1 MKKIDSATIKR
12 NFLTGLGILGP
23 VGLTLYV
30 SVWIIEKFGGIFT
43 DILAIIPGIKSI
55 PYFFQL
61 IISTLLVI
69 LLIYATGA
77 YVGQSVKKAL
87 DAFFSRVPIIRGLY
101 NALSRFTDS
110 FMESLTDQAKSKGKG
125 KRQRVVMIT
134 FPKKGSY
141 SLGFLTSTEPI
152 QAGNKK
158 YFKVFIPTTPNP
170 TSGFLVFAE
179 EKEIKFLDITSEEAI
194 RIIVSGGVGQDVISL
209 AKMGEA
215 LRDG

>member
-1 MKKIDSATIKR
+1 MGKIDSAKVKR
-12 NFLTGLGILGP
+12 NFITGLGILGP
-23 VGLTLYV
+23 VGLTIYV

-43 DILAIIPGIKSI
+43 DILDIIPGLKSI

-61 IISTLLVI
+61 IISTLLVL

-77 YVGQSVKKAL
+77 YVGQSVKRAL

-110 FMESLTDQAKSKGKG
+110 FMESLTGTGKNKG
-125 KRQRVVMIT
+125 KRQRVVMIN
-134 FPKKGSY
+134 FPHKNSY
-141 SLGFLTSTEPI
+141 SLGFLTSTDPI
-152 QAGNKK
+152 EAGGKR

-170 TSGFLVFAE
+170 TSGFLIFAE
-179 EKEIKFLDITSEEAI
+179 EKDIKFLDITSEEAI
-194 RIIVSGGVGQDVISL
+194 RIIVSGGVGQDAISL
-209 AKMGEA
+209 NKMGEA